1 MGHVLGGLSPT
12 GQRTPLPTVIG
23 DSAPARETLYVS
35 GGKRGFQVGVAPNDL
50 AAVTGA
56 TFAPIAR

>member
-1 MGHVLGGLSPT
+1 MGHVLGD
-12 GQRTPLPTVIG
+12 
-23 DSAPARETLYVS
+23 DSAPAWETLYVS
-35 GGKRGFQVGVAPNDL
+35 GGKRGLQVGVAPNDL